1 MARIGVKRI
10 KKGSNEYILLR
21 LNLHNA
27 SVLICS
33 IGLLCRF
40 MYYGKVEHM
49 DIQEFYDTDNFEN
62 YYSELRMLLFYLINK
77 SKETFEEYKELK
89 IIE

>member
-1 MARIGVKRI
+1 MSNRNFKHNKIDN
-10 KKGSNEYILLR
+10 NEYIQIK
-21 LNLHNA
+21 LNKHNA

-33 IGLLCRF
+33 IAFLCRY
-40 MYYGKVEHM
+40 MYYGKVEHI
-49 DIQEFYDTDNFEN
+49 DIKEFYDTDNFEN

-89 IIE
+89 II

>member
-1 MARIGVKRI
+1 MAEIGVKRG
-10 KKGSNEYILLR
+10 KKQGNVHIILK
-21 LNLHNA
+21 LNMHNA

-89 IIE
+89 IID